1 MAFRYLVSTC
11 LQSVA
16 QQSPVDEKAANP
28 LANPTIL
35 AELLVPH
42 LESYL
47 AGNELTRLL
56 VIKYDPAML
65 PTVLELR
72 RIVGEEA
79 FKIAGIV
86 DSAADVRPGLQ
97 PNLLSN
103 EGSSILNARN
113 RFSGSNRFASNT
125 SGVRNSAVPPKRTE
139 ELLPKSNFLLSS
151 TATDREIVGFLESIR
166 KVLVVK
172 NSFFES
178 EPEPVMRP
186 PTPPPEPV
194 HVDPPRPP
202 TPHRSSRSRP
212 RTVEKEV
219 SRPTTANALDPWEG
233 FCDSEDDEMDR
244 MYMPTLPRRVQRKGN
259 SRKALKWLGLA

>member
-1 MAFRYLVSTC
+1 M
-11 LQSVA
+11 
-16 QQSPVDEKAANP
+16 DEKAANP
-28 LANPTIL
+28 MAYPAVL

-56 VIKYDPAML
+56 VMKYDPAML

-72 RIVGEEA
+72 RIIGEDA

-86 DSAADVRPGLQ
+86 DSAGDVRAALQ

-113 RFSGSNRFASNT
+113 RFSSSNRIANNNT
-125 SGVRNSAVPPKRTE
+125 GVRNSAVPPKRTE
-139 ELLPKSNFLLSS
+139 ELLPKSNFLLAS
-151 TATDREIVGFLESIR
+151 TATEREILGFIESVR
-166 KVLVVK
+166 KILVVK

-178 EPEPVMRP
+178 EPEPVVRP

-194 HVDPPRPP
+194 LVQHPKPR
-202 TPHRSSRSRP
+202 TRSRSRP
-212 RTVEKEV
+212 RTIEKEV

-244 MYMPTLPRRVQRKGN
+244 MFMPTLPRRVQRKGN